1 MSVARF
7 SLGGFRRAA
16 MLIADQLESFLGNF
30 ESLSSRIRH
39 LSYNTDE
46 LGDRIDVRCSYIAFK
61 DGKQTFDEFIEV
73 LYHQIVSF
81 CLPRSEIAPAHD
93 RMKQALADNDAV
105 LVNQISTQL
114 HERARSLFMKAKKG
128 SHRSGEAGEILLF
141 VLVEW
146 LLGAPQIVSKMYLK
160 TNNNMPVHGT
170 DGIHAK
176 FDDETK
182 KLLLYWGESKAHNS
196 LGNAF
201 SSAMKSIK
209 DFIDEGGQ
217 DFEVKVVSSFS
228 DFNNATE
235 EAKQAFINYLDPYSE
250 DYNQCITVFACLL
263 VFDFPLNDSEHAFT
277 ESANKAVNDF
287 IKSLPKKLK
296 DREMGDIRFEFFLVP
311 VPSAQDFRD
320 KFQIRIG
327 WPND

>member
-1 MSVARF
+1 
-7 SLGGFRRAA
+7 
-16 MLIADQLESFLGNF
+16 MLIAEQLESFLGNF

-39 LSYNTDE
+39 LSYNTDK

-61 DGKQTFDEFIEV
+61 DGKQTFDEFLEV

-81 CLPRSEIAPAHD
+81 CLPRSEIAPAHG
-93 RMKQALADNDAV
+93 RMKQALADNDTV
-105 LVNQISTQL
+105 LVNQILTQL
-114 HERARSLFMKAKKG
+114 HERARSLFIKAKKG

-141 VLVEW
+141 ILVEW

-176 FDDETK
+176 FDVETQ

-209 DFIDEGGQ
+209 NFIDAGGQ
-217 DFEVKVVSSFS
+217 EFEVKVVSSFS
-228 DFNNATE
+228 DFNTATE
-235 EAKQAFINYLDPYSE
+235 EAKQAFLNYLNPYSE
-250 DYNQCITVFACLL
+250 DYNECITVFACLL
-263 VFDFPLNDSEHAFT
+263 VFDFPVNNSEDAFI
-277 ESANKAVNDF
+277 AAADKAVTDF
-287 IKSLPKKLK
+287 LNSLPKNLR
-296 DREMGDIRFEFFLVP
+296 DREMGDTRFEFFLVP

-320 KFQIRIG
+320 KFQSRIG

>member
-1 MSVARF
+1 TT
-7 SLGGFRRAA
+7 FRG
-16 MLIADQLESFLGNF
+16 LL
-30 ESLSSRIRH
+30 H
-39 LSYNTDE
+39 
-46 LGDRIDVRCSYIAFK
+46 
-61 DGKQTFDEFIEV
+61 
-73 LYHQIVSF
+73 
-81 CLPRSEIAPAHD
+81 
-93 RMKQALADNDAV
+93 DNDTV

-114 HERARSLFMKAKKG
+114 HERARSLFIKAKKG

-196 LGNAF
+196 IGNAF
-201 SSAMKSIK
+201 SSAMRSIK
-209 DFIDEGGQ
+209 EFIDEGGQ

-228 DFNNATE
+228 DFNTATE

-250 DYNQCITVFACLL
+250 DYNQTITVFACLL
-263 VFDFPLNDSEHAFT
+263 VFDFPPDDSEYAFT
-277 ESANKAVNDF
+277 KAINKAVSDF
-287 IKSLPKKLK
+287 IESLPKKLK
-296 DREMGDIRFEFFLVP
+296 DRGMGDIRFEFFLVP
-311 VPSAQDFRD
+311 VPSAQGFRD

>member
-1 MSVARF
+1 
-7 SLGGFRRAA
+7 
-16 MLIADQLESFLGNF
+16 MLIAEQLESFVGNF

-39 LSYNTDE
+39 LSYDTDE
-46 LGDRIDVRCSYIAFK
+46 LGERIDVRCSYIAFK
-61 DGKQTFDEFIEV
+61 DGKQTFDEFLEV

-81 CLPRSEIAPAHD
+81 CLPRSEIVPVHA
-93 RMKQALADNDAV
+93 RMKKALAENNPV

-114 HERARSLFMKAKKG
+114 HERARSLFIKAKKG

-176 FDDETK
+176 FDEDTK

-201 SSAMKSIK
+201 ASAMNSIK
-209 DFIDEGGQ
+209 DFMDGGGQ
-217 DFEVKVVSSFS
+217 EFEIPIVSSFS
-228 DFNNATE
+228 DFNTATV

-250 DYNQCITVFACLL
+250 DYNQCVTVFACLL
-263 VFDFPLNDSEHAFT
+263 VFDFPTNNSEQEFT
-277 ESANKAVNDF
+277 NAVNEATQKF
-287 IKSLPKKLK
+287 LKSLPGKIQ
-296 DREMGDIRFEFFLVP
+296 DRGMGELRFEFFLVP

-320 KFQIRIG
+320 KFQSRIG